1 MGPLPFI
8 DLLTVAAL
16 DFKCRH
22 LFHGEYVRKN
32 PRKSRNS
39 KIFDA
44 LVLLL
49 FLKKLI
55 PDSRTLMIEPWTQ
68 YPDPR
73 TLIPEPWSQ
82 NPDPGILIPELWFQK
97 GDPRVLMLRFW
108 LRTLTHPKRT
118 RISLIQEPS
127 KYSSLFLQ
135 TFPMNLTLISEP

>member
-55 PDSRTLMIEPWTQ
+55 PDSRTLMIEAWTQ

-73 TLIPEPWSQ
+73 TLIPEPWSRNFDSWTLIPKRWSQ
-82 NPDPGILIPELWFQK
+82 SPNVTILIANPDTSKKNLDIP
-97 GDPRVLMLRFW
+97 DPRAFQVEFLVSSDVPNEFNPDS
-108 LRTLTHPKRT
+108 RTLTT
-118 RISLIQEPS
+118 EP
-127 KYSSLFLQ
+127 
-135 TFPMNLTLISEP
+135 